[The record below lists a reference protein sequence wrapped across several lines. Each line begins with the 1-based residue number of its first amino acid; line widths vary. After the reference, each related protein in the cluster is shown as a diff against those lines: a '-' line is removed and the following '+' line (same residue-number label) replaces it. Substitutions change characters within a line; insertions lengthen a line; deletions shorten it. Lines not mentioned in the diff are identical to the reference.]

1 MERLLSIK
9 DIMERYHLKSR
20 QTAAKRMK
28 EMGTRLDTKPYLIP
42 ESAVIAWEKSREVHP
57 PEVVRA
63 MMKIQKRRQRT
74 A

>member
-1 MERLLSIK
+1 MERLYSVA

-20 QTAAKRMK
+20 QTACKRMK
-28 EMGTRLDTKPYLIP
+28 QMVTRLDTKPYLVP
-42 ESAVIAWEKSREVHP
+42 ESAVLEWERSKEVHP

-63 MMKIQKRRQRT
+63 AMRRQRRM